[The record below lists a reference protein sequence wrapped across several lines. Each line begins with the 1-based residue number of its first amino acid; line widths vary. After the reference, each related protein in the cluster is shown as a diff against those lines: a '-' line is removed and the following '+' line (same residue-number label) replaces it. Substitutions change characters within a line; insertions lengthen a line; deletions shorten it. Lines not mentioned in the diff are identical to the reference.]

1 MTPEQNILNNRPALA
16 AACAMAVGIF
26 TAKLLNA
33 SWIVFVSISVVCI
46 SLSLIEVYIHRKD
59 SARSVLHSFTF
70 LLTLFFASAAS
81 YSINVRLQENNHI
94 THFVNTTDSLAIVGR
109 VIDEPKAKEG
119 RTTLLISILSLE
131 NEFDSIATE
140 GRVYLTIFADKRSKE
155 QVKEIPYG
163 SILTF
168 NGILQEPAAERN
180 PGEFSYK
187 EYLSLNNVHALTTV
201 FGYSRVT
208 ISEFREPNWFF
219 EQIIFPSKEFIVRT
233 ITTVMKGDEANFL
246 IGLLLGDRTDISEEI
261 KKAFTNTGTIHVL
274 AVSGSHVIL
283 VVTIIYIVLGLLR
296 FPNRPKI
303 LLTLLALVY
312 YTFLTGAS
320 PSIVRASIMSGIVL
334 VGKFFEQKTDS
345 YNVLGLSAVLMFL
358 YDPKQLFDVGFQLSF
373 SAVFSMV
380 YFYPKLNSIVKNIPE
395 PLEEFKII
403 TPVWQ
408 LFALSLAAQ
417 IGTIP
422 FTAYY
427 FGKVSLISL
436 FANLLVVPLVGV
448 IVTIG
453 LTGALLGVVSMW
465 IASVFSEA
473 NNLLSWFTLT
483 FVKLAEQVPYA
494 VVNTATFGWKET
506 IVYSLIIT
514 WMFNQRNRVLQK
526 RILFSALVFAT
537 GLLYS
542 SVIFDNEKKLRVTF
556 LDVGQ
561 GDAAVIEL
569 PSGETIL
576 VDAGPISASFNAGE
590 KIVAPYL
597 RRRGIPKIDALIT
610 SHPHADHLGGVPYLM
625 KHFDVNQ
632 TIDADQRLNSK
643 LFYEYDALE
652 KKVNQVTAR
661 AGMANRFDNVR
672 IYFLHPTGR
681 FIDADSTDGY
691 SDVNESSVVFKMH
704 YGVTSFLFMGDA
716 EIESEEQIVHVYH
729 DFLDSDVLKAG
740 HHGSSTSSTEQLVT
754 YSNPEHVVVSVA
766 RFNKF
771 KHPSK
776 AVLQRFDES
785 GAKIYRTDREGAVIF
800 ESDGTTIQRVPWR
813 NEQ

>member
-1 MTPEQNILNNRPALA
+1 MTSEKINGNSRPALT
-16 AACAMAVGIF
+16 AACGMAAGIL
-26 TAKLLNA
+26 TAKLIGLYWLLFA
-33 SWIVFVSISVVCI
+33 
-46 SLSLIEVYIHRKD
+46 SLSVICLCFSLVELYIYRNGPG
-59 SARSVLHSFTF
+59 RSVLYSFSF
-70 LLTLFFASAAS
+70 LLTLFFASATS
-81 YSINVRLQENNHI
+81 YSVNTQHQAINHI
-94 THFVNTTDSLAIVGR
+94 SMFVNSSDSLIFVCR
-109 VIDEPKAKEG
+109 VADEPRVREG
-119 RTTLLISILSLE
+119 RTTALISILSLQH
-131 NEFDSIATE
+131 EFDSASVE
-140 GRVYLTIFADKRSKE
+140 GNAYLTIFADKRTKE
-155 QVKEIPYG
+155 KPKAISYG

-168 NGILQEPAAERN
+168 KGVLQEPGPERN

-187 EYLSLNNVHALTTV
+187 EYLALNNVHALTTV
-201 FGYSRVT
+201 FGYSNVS
-208 ISEFREPNWFF
+208 ISELRQPHWFF
-219 EQIIFPSKEFIVRT
+219 EHFIFPSKEFIIRT

-296 FPNRPKI
+296 FPNKPKI
-303 LLTLLALVY
+303 LITILALMY

-334 VGKFFEQKTDS
+334 VGKFFEEKTDS
-345 YNVLGLSAVLMFL
+345 YNVLGLSAVIMFL

-380 YFYPKLNSIVKNIPE
+380 YFYPKLNSLVKKIPE

-453 LTGALLGVVSMW
+453 LAGALFGVISMG
-465 IASVFSEA
+465 IASIFSEA
-473 NNLLSWFTLT
+473 NNLLAWFTLT

-494 VVNTATFGWKET
+494 VVNTATFGLEET
-506 IVYSLIIT
+506 GLYSLVIT
-514 WMFNQRNRVLQK
+514 WLFNVKDRVLHK
-526 RILFSALVFAT
+526 RMLF
-537 GLLYS
+537 GLLLFAIGVLYTS
-542 SVIFDNEKKLRVTF
+542 IVFDEEKKLKVTF

-561 GDAAVIEL
+561 GDGAVVEL
-569 PSGETIL
+569 PTGETIV
-576 VDAGPISASFNAGE
+576 VDAGPISASYNAGE
-590 KIVAPYL
+590 KIIGPYL
-597 RRRGIPKIDALIT
+597 RRSGISTIDAIIT

-625 KHFDVNQ
+625 RHFTVKQ

-643 LFYEYDALE
+643 LFFEYDELE
-652 KKVNQVTAR
+652 KVIDQLTVR
-661 AGMANRFDNVR
+661 AGMVKAFDNLR

-681 FIDADSTDGY
+681 FIDYDSSDGY
-691 SDVNESSVVFKMH
+691 ADVNESSVVFKLQ
-704 YGVTSFLFMGDA
+704 YGATSFLFMGDA
-716 EIESEEQIVHVYH
+716 EIESEEHISRTYQE
-729 DFLDSDVLKAG
+729 FLDSDVVKAG
-740 HHGSSTSSTEQLVT
+740 HHGSSTSSTEGLIRYAT
-754 YSNPEHVVVSVA
+754 PDYVVVSVA

-776 AVLQRFDES
+776 TVIRRFEEKNAKVL
-785 GAKIYRTDREGAVIF
+785 RTDQEGAIIF
-800 ESDGTTIQRVPWR
+800 ESDGTSIQRVSWR
-813 NEQ
+813 NQQ